1 MSTIKVDTVK
11 NRSSAINL
19 PNNFKIGGLSII
31 QGYTSS
37 GSEPGSP
44 STGDFWW
51 DSSNDKLYRYIDG
64 GFKELSTAS
73 ASNPWSGDRA
83 LASGRAVSG
92 HYNEIQRFDITTA
105 GNSVDF
111 GDLIN
116 NTTTYFSSTGSSAR
130 GLFVGG
136 YDSGLSGRTNVIQ
149 YVTPS
154 SPGNAQDFGDLSL
167 ARQPRGAT
175 SNGTRAVFSGGLHG
189 GGYFTNTID
198 YITVASA
205 GNATDFGDTVIA
217 EPARGTQG
225 TVGDATRGLFANAA
239 GNSDRN
245 IDYFTYASPGN
256 ATDFGDLVLY
266 GGMVAGCSDATRTVF
281 SGGRDGGNADNTNQ
295 MCYVTTQTAANAV
308 DFGNLTWSSQYAIAG
323 VANATRGVSFGG
335 AVGGSATTN
344 MDFYTIQTAANA
356 ADFADLVNALA
367 VAVGTS
373 GAAA

>member
-1 MSTIKVDTVK
+1 MSTIKVDTIK

-19 PNNFKIGGLSII
+19 PNNFKIGGSNIV

-266 GGMVAGCSDATRTVF
+266 GGMVAG
-281 SGGRDGGNADNTNQ
+281 
-295 MCYVTTQTAANAV
+295 
-308 DFGNLTWSSQYAIAG
+308 
-323 VANATRGVSFGG
+323 
-335 AVGGSATTN
+335 
-344 MDFYTIQTAANA
+344 
-356 ADFADLVNALA
+356 
-367 VAVGTS
+367 
-373 GAAA
+373 